1 MRLPQ
6 IFSYL
11 IDRVNMNEN
20 QPQIYGTQWVQ
31 QDGKFL
37 LYSVE
42 DEEHLDQRRAEVGLS
57 TIAEY
62 KKQIQAAYQLN
73 DEDFTE

>member
-1 MRLPQ
+1 M
-6 IFSYL
+6 
-11 IDRVNMNEN
+11 
-20 QPQIYGTQWVQ
+20 Q

-42 DEEHLDQRRAEVGLS
+42 DEECLDQRRAEVGLS

-73 DEDFTE
+73 DEDFK

>member
-1 MRLPQ
+1 
-6 IFSYL
+6 
-11 IDRVNMNEN
+11 MNEN

-37 LYSVE
+37 LYSIE

-62 KKQIQAAYQLN
+62 KKQIQVAYQLS
-73 DEDFTE
+73 DEDFK

>member
-1 MRLPQ
+1 
-6 IFSYL
+6 
-11 IDRVNMNEN
+11 MNEN

-42 DEEHLDQRRAEVGLS
+42 DEEHLDRRRAEMGLS

-73 DEDFTE
+73 DEDFK

>member
-1 MRLPQ
+1 
-6 IFSYL
+6 
-11 IDRVNMNEN
+11 MNEN

-42 DEEHLDQRRAEVGLS
+42 DREHLDQRRSEKGLS
-57 TIAEY
+57 TIEEY
-62 KKQIQAAYQLN
+62 KKQIQAAYQLSN
-73 DEDFTE
+73 EDFK